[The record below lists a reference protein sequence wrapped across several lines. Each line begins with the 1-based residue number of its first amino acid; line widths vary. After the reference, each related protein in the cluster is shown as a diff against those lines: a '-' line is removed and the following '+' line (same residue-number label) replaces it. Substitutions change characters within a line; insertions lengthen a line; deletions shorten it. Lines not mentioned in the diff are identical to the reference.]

1 MSRLSR
7 HNVLEA
13 EHAASRFFGAAASQ
27 GQLNAIKMVGAG
39 GLDVNVQNLEKERMA
54 RSTRGPG
61 EPPNQRNRKVG
72 A

>member
-1 MSRLSR
+1 MICLDI
-7 HNVLEA
+7 LEA
-13 EHAASRFFGAAASQ
+13 EHAASQ

-39 GLDVNVQNLEKERMA
+39 GLDVNVQNLEKERMV

-61 EPPNQRNRKVG
+61 EPKQRNREVG